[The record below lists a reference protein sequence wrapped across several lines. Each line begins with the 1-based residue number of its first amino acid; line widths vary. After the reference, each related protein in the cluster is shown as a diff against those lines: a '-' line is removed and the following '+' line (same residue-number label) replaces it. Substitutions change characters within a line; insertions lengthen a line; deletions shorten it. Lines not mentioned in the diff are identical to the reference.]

1 MRYHNPKSDLDID
14 LGHLDADKRRLFE
27 TAHEKFRQNTNWF
40 EFEQLV
46 FAYTSPLFN
55 RAKNRADVVSEPLFL
70 ALKDMWLQ
78 LGIDQGYVANDRTET
93 KARPA
98 RANRSPRRGDV
109 AAARQPAGARRR
121 GR

>member
-1 MRYHNPKSDLDID
+1 MRYHNPKSGLDID
-14 LGHLDADKRRLFE
+14 LGPIDAEKRRLFD
-27 TAHEKFRQNTNWF
+27 TAQEKFRKNTNWF

-46 FAYTSPLFN
+46 FTYTSPIFS
-55 RAKNRADVVSEPLFL
+55 RAKNRADVVNEPLFH

-78 LGIDQGYVANDRTET
+78 LGIDQGFIANDRTET

-98 RANRSPRRGDV
+98 GPHRPARRGDV
-109 AAARQPAGARRR
+109 AAARQPAVPRRR

>member
-1 MRYHNPKSDLDID
+1 MRYHNPKSGLDID
-14 LGHLDADKRRLFE
+14 LGPIDAEKRRLFE
-27 TAHEKFRQNTNWF
+27 TALEKFRRNTNWF

-46 FAYTSPLFN
+46 FAYTSPIFS
-55 RAKNRADVVSEPLFL
+55 RAKNRADVVNEPLFH

-78 LGIDQGYVANDRTET
+78 LGIDQGFVANDRDET

-98 RANRSPRRGDV
+98 GPHRSTRRGDV
-109 AAARQPAGARRR
+109 APARQPSVSRRR